1 MKMCFG
7 SDWTVG
13 PLSPILGIYAAVA
26 RRTTD
31 GANPN
36 GWFPEQKISVQEAIE
51 AYTVNCAYAV
61 FEEKEKGSI
70 TPGKLAD
77 LVVLTDDILTID
89 PIQIEHVG
97 IETTVVGGKIVYRK

>member
-1 MKMCFG
+1 LN
-7 SDWTVG
+7 
-13 PLSPILGIYAAVA
+13 PLTGIYAAVT

-51 AYTVNCAYAV
+51 AYTISNAYAS

-70 TPGKLAD
+70 APGKLAD
-77 LVVLTDDILTID
+77 LVVLSDNILSID
-89 PIQIEHVG
+89 PVSIENVQV
-97 IETTVVGGKIVYRK
+97 EMTVVGGRIVFGKK

>member
-1 MKMCFG
+1 M
-7 SDWTVG
+7 S
-13 PLSPILGIYAAVA
+13 PLLGIYAAVT

-36 GWFPEQKISVQEAIE
+36 GWFPEQKVTVQEAVE
-51 AYTVNCAYAV
+51 AYTIGNAYAA

-77 LVVLTDDILTID
+77 FVVLSEDIFHID
-89 PIQIEHVG
+89 PVK
-97 IETTVVGGKIVYRK
+97 IETVKVEKTIVGGKTVYQREQKM